1 MEKQQLP
8 AISNFATLNFL
19 MEKAEEGKETVGI
32 YVTKIEI
39 RDKRIGTRCA
49 PRCISR
55 HMSRNANWQLPRSVM
70 IFADK
75 PGNRVEVNERETNS
89 RRSFFLTVLWP
100 FSRPAKVTIIILQP
114 STWHNVHSRDEAR

>member
-19 MEKAEEGKETVGI
+19 MEKAEKGRETVGI

-39 RDKRIGTRCA
+39 RDKRIGTPCA